1 MQCSSECWDEYE
13 ANVNCRTK
21 FSSCIWKLSFHLW
34 FNFFPQC
41 MLVVQSCCFP
51 IVGWRGN
58 SSGFYM
64 EIAFS
69 LPLLTSKY
77 FTTFFFLFVA
87 IARHYTG
94 MEIWIIV
101 ICIGETT
108 LYDAPV
114 ELSTDCKKPT
124 KHSFPI
130 HIIYFSKKKSGSRQ
144 QKQNL
149 KWTFKLELSIDF
161 PIHQCQFENVENLC
175 SLLKHTIHHFFS
187 KKLLCSLSY
196 DIT

>member
-1 MQCSSECWDEYE
+1 MYTSIASVALFPPVGGCWYLYAMFIWMCWDEYE

-77 FTTFFFLFVA
+77 FTTFFSYLLLLLD
-87 IARHYTG
+87 
-94 MEIWIIV
+94 IIP
-101 ICIGETT
+101 EWKFESS
-108 LYDAPV
+108 LYA
-114 ELSTDCKKPT
+114 LGKQLCMM
-124 KHSFPI
+124 HQWSFPQI
-130 HIIYFSKKKSGSRQ
+130 AKNPRNILFPFTSSIFQKRKVVRDNRSK
-144 QKQNL
+144 
-149 KWTFKLELSIDF
+149 T
-161 PIHQCQFENVENLC
+161 
-175 SLLKHTIHHFFS
+175 
-187 KKLLCSLSY
+187 
-196 DIT
+196 